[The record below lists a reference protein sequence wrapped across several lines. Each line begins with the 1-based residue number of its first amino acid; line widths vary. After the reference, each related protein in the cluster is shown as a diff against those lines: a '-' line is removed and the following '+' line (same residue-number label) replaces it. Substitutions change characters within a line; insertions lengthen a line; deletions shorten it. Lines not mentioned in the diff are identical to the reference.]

1 MNLKRALLLLLVAL
15 FAGLIV
21 GRYRA
26 HRAPRPVAPPPSA
39 PSAEHPRPAAA
50 TPAPAP
56 VHADPVPAPAT
67 SLLSRIERLL
77 TLLQSG
83 ANPAELAALKRELL
97 ASDPD
102 ASIAAIISFLASGRD
117 ASTSL
122 DFQLGERGALDA
134 APTLRTMLLDV
145 LGQIA
150 RTSRSDAAAKYARTL
165 LESKTSADEWAL
177 ALRNVAWH
185 DPTATPYL
193 AGKMRELLAHAP
205 WRERP
210 SAGMLEAFDVIVFA
224 KDASFI
230 PDLADAQR
238 AGQRDLS
245 HAAAIA
251 LDRLAEQTPLDV
263 MNYLNTHPTT
273 LATSPMLRAD
283 YYAKAD
289 VSQPAQRAALEVY
302 LGRPD
307 IAPAEKEKLLKAI
320 ATPASFVSENLLTES
335 APPPADDGAA
345 ARRDALGK
353 VASDWLTTNRFP
365 DLTAPL
371 TLLQQRLK

>member
-1 MNLKRALLLLLVAL
+1 MNLKRALLLLFIAL
-15 FAGLIV
+15 ISGAIV

-26 HRAPRPVAPPPSA
+26 TRAPGHASSPPPA
-39 PSAEHPRPAAA
+39 PTTERPRPLKA
-50 TPAPAP
+50 TPKPPSPAP
-56 VHADPVPAPAT
+56 TVPAPAT

-77 TLLQSG
+77 ALLQFG

-97 ASDPD
+97 ASEPN
-102 ASIAAIISFLASGRD
+102 ASISAILAFLSSGRD
-117 ASTSL
+117 AATGL
-122 DFQLGERGALDA
+122 DFTLGERGALDA

-185 DPTATPYL
+185 EPTATPYL
-193 AGKMRELLAHAP
+193 AAKMRELLAHTP

-224 KDASFI
+224 KDASFVQ
-230 PDLADAQR
+230 DLADAQR
-238 AGQRDLS
+238 ADQRELS

-273 LATSPMLRAD
+273 LAERPMLRAD

-307 IAPAEKEKLLKAI
+307 IALTEKGKLLQAL
-320 ATPASFVSENLLTES
+320 AAPGSFVSENLLTES
-335 APPPADDGAA
+335 APPPADDGTA
-345 ARRDALGK
+345 ARREALGK
-353 VASDWLTTNRFP
+353 VAADWLATNRFP

-371 TLLQQRLK
+371 TQLERRLK

>member
-1 MNLKRALLLLLVAL
+1 MNLKRALLLLFIAL

-26 HRAPRPVAPPPSA
+26 ARVPRPSSAPPPA
-39 PSAEHPRPAAA
+39 PAIERPRPLAA
-50 TPAPAP
+50 TPEPSSPSPA
-56 VHADPVPAPAT
+56 VPTPSA

-77 TLLQSG
+77 ALLQS
-83 ANPAELAALKRELL
+83 AATPAELAALKRELL
-97 ASDPD
+97 ASEPD
-102 ASIAAIISFLASGRD
+102 ASITAILAFLSSGRD
-117 ASTSL
+117 APTGL
-122 DFQLGERGALDA
+122 DFQLGERGALDS

-177 ALRNVAWH
+177 ALRNIAWH
-185 DPTATPYL
+185 EPTATPYL
-193 AGKMRELLAHAP
+193 ASKMRELLAHAP

-210 SAGMLEAFDVIVFA
+210 SAGMLEAFDVIVFT
-224 KDASFI
+224 KDASFVQ
-230 PDLADAQR
+230 DLADAQR
-238 AGQRDLS
+238 ADQRELS

-273 LATSPMLRAD
+273 LAERPMLRAD

-289 VSQPAQRAALEVY
+289 VSQPAQRAALEIY

-307 IAPAEKEKLLKAI
+307 IALAEKTKLLNAI

-335 APPPADDGAA
+335 APPPADDGTA
-345 ARRDALGK
+345 ARREALGK

-365 DLTAPL
+365 DLKAPL
-371 TLLQQRLK
+371 TQLERRLK